1 MANPLKVPS
10 QTAAETQTQFQ
21 LNLMTFQ
28 VESSADKDA
37 LHGNARQIK
46 GGHKWHA
53 VRKSW

>member
-37 LHGNARQIK
+37 LHGNAHQIK